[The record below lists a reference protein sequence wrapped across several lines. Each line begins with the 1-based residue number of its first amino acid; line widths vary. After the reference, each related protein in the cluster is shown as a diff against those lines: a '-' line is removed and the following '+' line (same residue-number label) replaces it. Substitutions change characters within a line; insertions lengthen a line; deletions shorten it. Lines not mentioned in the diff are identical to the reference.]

1 MQAVINKFKELLTD
15 IPDAN
20 IPMNLAERFAIQF
33 EKLRAEVAEVE
44 LNKKLK
50 RAELNTVHRLKR
62 KVAYDKASGSN
73 IAIRKINAEA
83 ETEYSDVQEQLD
95 RLDAEISYLGQV
107 GEVCSNK
114 HIFFR
119 QLSR

>member
-1 MQAVINKFKELLTD
+1 MEALIIKFKQLLTD

-20 IPMNLAERFAIQF
+20 IPMNLSERFAIQF

-44 LNKKLK
+44 LEKKLH

-62 KVAYDKASGSN
+62 KSAYDAASGTN

-83 ETEYSDVQEQLD
+83 EHAYSSVQEQLE
-95 RLDAEISYLGQV
+95 RLDAEISYLNQI